1 MSRWT
6 YWFARN
12 ASWAIEND
20 MYNKKRRSRS
30 KATPPSIKH
39 PNSSPQQ
46 TTPIKSAV
54 DIYFFKPER
63 KRILI
68 CSLFAILFSS
78 LGAFLFYQEIAW
90 PIVCIL
96 LCGIPTWI
104 CSLLIMSH
112 SANFH
117 KSKIK
122 IPEGEEKYQGRLRW
136 LRFFGCLFSLLISGY
151 YIIPATDKGSVI
163 SSIFG
168 VILIIAIG
176 YPFVFSIGA
185 LDNTSYNKPSMK

>member
-30 KATPPSIKH
+30 KSTVSTNRPISTP
-39 PNSSPQQ
+39 QE
-46 TTPIKSAV
+46 TTPV
-54 DIYFFKPER
+54 NPVTDVYYYKPER

-68 CSLFAILFSS
+68 CSLFAIIFSS
-78 LGAFLFYQEIAW
+78 LGVFLFYQEIVW
-90 PIVCIL
+90 PIACIL

-151 YIIPATDKGSVI
+151 YIIPATDKGSVF

-176 YPFVFSIGA
+176 YPFVYSIGA
-185 LDNTSYNKPSMK
+185 LDNTQYSKPSVK